1 MDDRP
6 ELPPAASPITRRD
19 ALKGAAGLAAI
30 GAGVAGAGRH
40 LVPAAVPPAPAAAR
54 RERVAII
61 GAGAGGLAAAHF
73 LAGTHDVELF
83 EARGR
88 IGGHCD
94 SRTVEHRGHR
104 VTVDLGAQFF
114 HPDTHPIY
122 VTLLEELG
130 LYDPEHPEGDETLE
144 SPGSLCVFPM
154 GGGPP
159 VFSSANPLATLPRA
173 LDFAAFTQF
182 ARQAVLSGLPW
193 ETSVGAWIR
202 SLPLQQPFKDE
213 VLAPWITATIG
224 SSRAD
229 AMRSSARAIL
239 QTFAL
244 AFPADL
250 ARPATTFTSRI
261 GLQGNLQRLLDRS
274 PEVEVHLRAP
284 VRALERKR
292 GRWFVRTPHG
302 RRGPFPPRRAQRA
315 AAGRAQAAAPVA
327 RVRGGDRAARRLPL
341 LRLAPADPRRPGVRA
356 RRPRELGGVQ
366 RGRRRPRV
374 RGQRVAR
381 RAARASALGRDG
393 RPLQVV
399 GDAPRRRPGSDPAGA
414 ALPAPADRPRVA
426 PGRAPVAPPAGAQA
440 ACTSAASTRRAWTC
454 RSRRSTP
461 PCRSRGRSPR
471 AARRWPRST
480 RGSPP
485 GAAPASPTTCSV
497 GRACSGAWRCR
508 PPP

>member
-1 MDDRP
+1 MERPP
-6 ELPPAASPITRRD
+6 ELARAGAPITRRD

-40 LVPAAVPPAPAAAR
+40 LVPAARAAGRAGAAAR
-54 RERVAII
+54 RERVAIV
-61 GAGAGGLAAAHF
+61 GAGAGGVAAAYF

-83 EARGR
+83 EARRR

-122 VTLLEELG
+122 VTLLEEIG
-130 LYDPEHPEGDETLE
+130 LYDPEHPEADETLE
-144 SPGSLCVFPM
+144 SPGSLCVFPV

-159 VFSSANPLATLPRA
+159 VLSSVNPLSTLPRA
-173 LDFAAFTQF
+173 LDFAAFTQL
-182 ARQAVLSGLPW
+182 ARQAVLTGLPW
-193 ETSVGAWIR
+193 ETSVRAWIR
-202 SLPLQQPFKDE
+202 SLPLEQAFKDE

-250 ARPATTFTSRI
+250 TRPATTFTSRI

-284 VRALERKR
+284 ARGLERKR
-292 GRWFVRTPHG
+292 GRWFVCTPDG
-302 RRGPFPPRRAQRA
+302 RRGPFRPRRAQRA
-315 AAGRAQAAAPVA
+315 SAGRAQAAAPVA
-327 RVRGGDRAARRLPL
+327 RVRGGDRAARRLPV
-341 LRLAPADPRRPGVRA
+341 LRLAPPDPCRPGVRA

-366 RGRRRPRV
+366 RRRRRPRV
-374 RGQRVAR
+374 RGERVAR
-381 RAARASALGRDG
+381 RAARSAAHGRD
-393 RPLQVV
+393 RRRLQVV
-399 GDAPRRRPGSDPAGA
+399 G
-414 ALPAPADRPRVA
+414 
-426 PGRAPVAPPAGAQA
+426 
-440 ACTSAASTRRAWTC
+440 TRRDADA
-454 RSRRSTP
+454 SAVLLERRFKHP
-461 PCRSRGRSPR
+461 LIGRGSLR
-471 AARRWPRST
+471 AARRLRRLQG
-480 RGSPP
+480 RGGLHFSGQYTTGMDLQESAVYSAMQVARALAP
-485 GAAPASPTTCSV
+485 GSATLAALDARLAAR
-497 GRACSGAWRCR
+497 GRDGISYDL
-508 PPP
+508 